1 MPGVGDLPTL
11 PSMPSL
17 GDVIASNVRAERARR
32 RWQQA
37 ELADRLGWGRS
48 TVSDLEAGRRRVQA
62 DDLAPLCIAFN
73 ISLAKLIDGASI
85 DDLQALRIA
94 EVARDQ
100 A

>member
-1 MPGVGDLPTL
+1 
-11 PSMPSL
+11 MPSL

-62 DDLAPLCIAFN
+62 DDLVPLCRAFG
-73 ISLAKLIDGASI
+73 IQLAKLVDGA
-85 DDLQALRIA
+85 DRTELQVLGLV
-94 EVARDQ
+94 E
-100 A
+100 